1 MFTSIMVC
9 CSPVK
14 EAYRMR
20 RVIAIANQKGGVGK
34 TTSTINLGAALAARG
49 RRVLLVDLDPQEC
62 LTASLGVPTPESERS
77 LKEVLV
83 GDPPLPLAQ
92 ILVEAQGMTVAPPG
106 LDLAE
111 AEVKLLAEGGI
122 SMALREALKPE
133 RRFEYILIDCP
144 PSLGLL
150 TLNALT
156 AADEVLI
163 PVQTEFLA
171 LRRLAAVLRTIEK
184 VRRRGLNRRLAVAGI
199 LPTMFDVRTLHHRE
213 VLEEIQKALGKEYRI
228 FPPVPRS
235 IRFAEAPVAGRPVFD
250 LANDL
255 EAAQAYQTIA
265 KALEEEK

>member
-1 MFTSIMVC
+1 
-9 CSPVK
+9 
-14 EAYRMR
+14 MR
-20 RVIAIANQKGGVGK
+20 RIIAIANQKGGVGK
-34 TTSTINLGAALAARG
+34 TATTINLGAALAKRG

-62 LTASLGVPTPESERS
+62 LTASLGIPTPESNRS

-83 GDPPLPLAQ
+83 GDPPLPLTD
-92 ILVEAQGMTVAPPG
+92 ILIETQGMTVAPAG

-111 AEVKLLAEGGI
+111 AEVKLLAEGGV
-122 SMALREALKPE
+122 SMALRTALKSE
-133 RRFEYILIDCP
+133 RRFDYILIDCP

-184 VRRRGLNRRLAVAGI
+184 VRRRGLNARLSVAGI
-199 LPTMFDVRTLHHRE
+199 LPTMFDVRTVHHRE
-213 VLEEIQKALGKEYRI
+213 VLQEIKEAIGKEHRI
-228 FPPVPRS
+228 FPPIPRS
-235 IRFAEAPVAGRPVFD
+235 IRFAEAPVAGRPIFA

-255 EAAQAYQTIA
+255 EAAQAYETLA
-265 KALEEEK
+265 KKLEEKK